1 MTRKTTWSNPDGLV
15 VGFGPNFVERNAGA
29 VTTQK
34 DGDKKTAKLHITFQ
48 STFGGAGANIPIPAG
63 SVVELVY
70 MKITTTWV
78 GGTSLAV
85 GDTNGTGSWITA
97 TQGAE
102 ANLTTAV
109 GIINA
114 QGAYAFTATEGQ
126 LPPKVYSTALPIFV
140 TSVGTH
146 TAGEADI
153 YVEYA

>member
-15 VGFGPNFVERNAGA
+15 VGFGPNYVERNASA

-34 DGDKKTAKLHITFQ
+34 DGDKKTAKIHIDFK
-48 STFGGAGANIPIPAG
+48 STFGASGAKLAIPAG
-63 SVVELVY
+63 SIVELVY
-70 MKITTTWV
+70 MKVTTTWL

-85 GDTNGTGSWITA
+85 GDAGSTGGWITA
-97 TQGAE
+97 AQGAE
-102 ANLTTAV
+102 ANLTVAAGV
-109 GIINA
+109 INA

-126 LPPKVYSTALPIFV
+126 LPPKVFSTATDLFV

-153 YVEYA
+153 YVVYS

>member
-15 VGFGPNFVERNAGA
+15 VGFGPNTTERNLSA

-34 DGDKKTAKLHITFQ
+34 DGDKKTAKLHIAFN
-48 STFGGAGANIPIPAG
+48 STFGAAGAKITLPAG
-63 SVVELVY
+63 SAVELVY

-78 GGTSLAV
+78 GGTSLAFGDV
-85 GDTNGTGSWITA
+85 GTTGGFITA
-97 TQGAE
+97 AQAAE
-102 ANLTTAV
+102 ANLTTGV
-109 GIINA
+109 GLINA

-126 LPPKVYSTALPIFV
+126 LPPKVYSAATDLFV